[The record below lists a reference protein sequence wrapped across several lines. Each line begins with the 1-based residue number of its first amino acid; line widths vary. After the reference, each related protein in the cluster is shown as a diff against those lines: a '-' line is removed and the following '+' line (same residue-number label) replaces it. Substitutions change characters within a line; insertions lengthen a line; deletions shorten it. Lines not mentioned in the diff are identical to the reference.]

1 MNRANV
7 SAAALLVL
15 GFSAHE
21 ASALT
26 IPIPYFDD
34 FNRIISSQL
43 NIPPSGWTTVF
54 GTVDS
59 IKSGDIY
66 GITCFGGSGGCVDL
80 DGSTNQAGALVTS
93 GTFNLAAGQTYQLSA
108 QISGNQRNA
117 VANNLIF
124 GFSDTFN
131 VPLSTQTILGI
142 PSNSL
147 FTLYSVLFTPTTA
160 VNAEVFFYDILGT
173 NNQGPILDD
182 VSVTAVPLPA
192 AAWLMLSGL
201 AALGAVARR
210 RIGAA
215 TRASNLQA
223 PGVKFAGDGLR
234 LAPGARFH

>member
-26 IPIPYFDD
+26 IPIPFFDD
-34 FNRIISSQL
+34 FNGIASTQL
-43 NIPPSGWTTVF
+43 NVAPSGWTTVF
-54 GTVDS
+54 GSVDS
-59 IKSGDIY
+59 IASGNIY
-66 GITCFGGSGGCVDL
+66 NITCYLGSQGCVDL
-80 DGSTNQAGALVTS
+80 DGSTSQSGYFITS
-93 GTFNLAAGQTYQLSA
+93 NTFNLAGGQTYQLSA
-108 QISGNQRNA
+108 QISGNQRGA
-117 VANNLIF
+117 IANNLQF
-124 GFSDTFN
+124 GFANTAN
-131 VPLSTQTILGI
+131 VALQSQTIAGI
-142 PSNSL
+142 PANSP
-147 FTLYSVLFTPTTA
+147 FTLYSVLFTPASAMTA
-160 VNAEVFFYDILGT
+160 EAFFYDVAGT
-173 NNQGPILDD
+173 NDQGPILDD

-210 RIGAA
+210 RISAA

-234 LAPGARFH
+234 LAPGAR

>member
-7 SAAALLVL
+7 SAALLVL

-26 IPIPYFDD
+26 IPYFDD
-34 FNRIISSQL
+34 FNSITISQL
-43 NIPPSGWTTVF
+43 NVPPTGWTTVF

-59 IKSGDIY
+59 IHSGDY

-80 DGSTNQAGALVTS
+80 DGSNNQAGPFITS
-93 GTFNLAAGQTYQLSA
+93 GTFNLVAGHTYQLSA
-108 QISGNQRNA
+108 EISGNQRFA

-124 GFSDTFN
+124 GFADTFN
-131 VPLSTQTILGI
+131 VPLAAQTILGI
-142 PSNSL
+142 ASSSP

-160 VNAEVFFYDILGT
+160 VSAEVFFYDILGI
-173 NNQGPILDD
+173 NNQGPVLDN
-182 VSVTAVPLPA
+182 VSVTDTAVPLPA

-210 RIGAA
+210 RISAA
-215 TRASNLQA
+215 TRASNSQET
-223 PGVKFAGDGLR
+223 V
-234 LAPGARFH
+234 